1 LTSTGAPYP
10 ILKALSYLAW
20 HAGRVTFLAE
30 AWAALGGDQ
39 ADLERVRLAGPP
51 STLPARLPVT
61 ALAKASVAAAG
72 LAAGL
77 TEVRVDSRAVA
88 VAFTSERHLRL
99 DGEPQTSWDPLSG
112 FFQAADGWVRLHANY
127 PHHRERLLRALGPD
141 LPAAVAELS
150 AEEVERAVSVQGGL
164 AVAVR
169 TAAQWRAHP
178 AGAALRDTPLVV
190 VDRAGGGSRPR
201 GRTFRVLDLT
211 RVIAG
216 PVATRTLA
224 LFGADVLRVD
234 PPHLPELPAQHLDSG
249 FGKRSTLLDLRIE
262 ADRDAFEALLSSADV
277 VVCGYRSGALD
288 KHGLSPPALLERYP
302 GLVVA
307 TLNAWGP
314 DGPWAGRRGFDSL
327 VQAACGI
334 ALIEGEPG
342 RLPAQALDHATGYL
356 LAAAVLR
363 EIAEPSGGAHIHV
376 SLARTAA
383 WLLDHAGVPQPPPGR
398 WEPSRWLDTVDAV
411 TYARPPLAG
420 SGVPRTWAHPPVPH
434 GSSAAAWLP

>member
-1 LTSTGAPYP
+1 M
-10 ILKALSYLAW
+10 
-20 HAGRVTFLAE
+20 TFLAE
-30 AWAALGGDQ
+30 AWQALGGYPAHLD
-39 ADLERVRLAGPP
+39 RVRLTGPP
-51 STLPARLPVT
+51 ATLPSRLPVT
-61 ALAKASVAAAG
+61 ALARASVAVAG

-99 DGEPQTSWDPLSG
+99 DGQPQTTWDPLSG
-112 FFQAADGWVRLHANY
+112 FFPAADGWVRLHANY

-141 LPAAVAELS
+141 VPAAVADLS
-150 AEEVERAVSVQGGL
+150 AEEVERTVSVQGGL

-178 AGAALRDTPLVV
+178 AGAALRDTPLVMI
-190 VDRAGGGSRPR
+190 DRAGGGSRPR
-201 GRTFRVLDLT
+201 RPTFRVLDLT

-234 PPHLPELPAQHLDSG
+234 PPHLPELPAQHLDTG
-249 FGKRSTLLDLRIE
+249 FGKRSTLVDLRTE
-262 ADRDAFEALLSSADV
+262 ADRDAFEVLLGSADV
-277 VVCGYRSGALD
+277 VVCGYRPGALD
-288 KHGLSPPALLERYP
+288 KHGLSPAALLERYP

-307 TLNAWGP
+307 TLNAWGTG
-314 DGPWAGRRGFDSL
+314 GPWAHRRGFDSL

-363 EIAEPSGGAHIHV
+363 ELAEPSGGVHIHV

-383 WLLDHAGVPQPPPGR
+383 WLLDHAGVPQPPPSQ
-398 WEPSRWLDTVDAV
+398 WEPSQWLDTVDGI
-411 TYARPPLAG
+411 TYALPPFAG
-420 SGVPRTWAHPPVPH
+420 GGVARTWAHPPVPN
-434 GSSAAAWLP
+434 GSSDAAWLP